1 MASQSRRRADSHRAS
16 VSRPGSTYAR
26 KRAIKACQ
34 VCRARRTKCDQQRPA
49 CSFCLKAGV
58 ECVFE
63 PDTNVTFDQASL
75 AIIDRLDRLERKID
89 SQSKP
94 QTGFLGSQYD
104 ESIPETSDDLSS
116 ELSVTHKALFPV
128 TIDKVLQWSV
138 FRDVQLPILASQ
150 TQHSPGSQ
158 SECSNVQRPWV
169 DEMTDRASCERWLSN
184 FFAHIHVKNPILDEG
199 ETRRLVSR
207 LCAQGLDWSVESGL
221 ALLVCA
227 NGAIARPLEES
238 LPLSHPDRQMAIS
251 LFEAAQKRLG
261 GGLGPAGLI
270 HAQCAFLSGVLLM
283 SLIRP
288 VEAWTTFVHGLA
300 ICQTLPCIRQLDH
313 ASGQTSTQE
322 TSEQSVL
329 WSCWK
334 SEQELRFELGMS
346 SPAGL
351 ADDPPELFPKPPDG
365 CEGGVERAWYFYLSE
380 IALWRVEVN
389 ARRLMGQLQHGSWQ
403 SLLRALRDIGK
414 DTSHQLETWQ
424 ASLPPLVSIENE
436 SSPYGGAED
445 DVVRFVLRGRI
456 TYIRELISWPF
467 IHVALNE
474 GVDQGLYEHD
484 TSAALAYHHQ
494 RLLINA
500 PGYYHRHH
508 GTWLMFRSSARSA
521 CILLGFARL
530 NPGSTLLPSGWK
542 DAVLDTLKMV
552 EYWSL
557 EADGMLSVLQ
567 TMKWL
572 VQVM

>member
-1 MASQSRRRADSHRAS
+1 MASQSRRRIDSHRAS
-16 VSRPGSTYAR
+16 ISRPGSTYAR

-49 CSFCLKAGV
+49 CSFCVKAGV

-89 SQSKP
+89 NQSRP
-94 QTGFLGSQYD
+94 QPAFLGTQYD
-104 ESIPETSDDLSS
+104 DSIPETSDGLSPDPN
-116 ELSVTHKALFPV
+116 VIHKTLFPT

-138 FRDVQLPILASQ
+138 FRDVQLPTLASHTRQ
-150 TQHSPGSQ
+150 SPGSQ
-158 SECSNVQRPWV
+158 SECSNAQRPWV
-169 DEMTDRASCERWLSN
+169 DEITDRASCERWLSS
-184 FFAHIHVKNPILDEG
+184 FFAHIHVKNPILDEE

-207 LCAQGLDWSVESGL
+207 LCAQGLDWSIESGL

-227 NGAIARPLEES
+227 NGAIARPLGES

-251 LFEAAQKRLG
+251 LLDAAQRRLG

-288 VEAWTTFVHGLA
+288 IEAWTTFVHGLA
-300 ICQTLPCIRQLDH
+300 ICQTLPYVRQIDH
-313 ASGQTSTQE
+313 ASGQTSPQE

-365 CEGGVERAWYFYLSE
+365 CEGDVERAWYFYLSE
-380 IALWRVEVN
+380 IALWRIEVN
-389 ARRLMGQLQHGSWQ
+389 ARRLMGQLQYGSRR
-403 SLLRALRDIGK
+403 SLSSALREIGK
-414 DTSHQLETWQ
+414 DTSHQLGAWQ
-424 ASLPPLVSIENE
+424 ASLPPLVSIESE
-436 SSPYGGAED
+436 SSPHGGAED
-445 DVVRFVLRGRI
+445 DVIRFVLRGRI
-456 TYIRELISWPF
+456 TYIRELVSWPF
-467 IHVALNE
+467 MHVALNE
-474 GVDQGLYEHD
+474 PVDQEFDEHD

-494 RLLINA
+494 RLLVNA

-508 GTWLMFRSSARSA
+508 GTWLMLRSSARSA

-530 NPGSTLLPSGWK
+530 HPGSTLLPLGWK

-557 EADGMLSVLQ
+557 EADGMHPVLQ

-572 VQVM
+572 VQVV

>member
-16 VSRPGSTYAR
+16 ISRPSSTYAR
-26 KRAIKACQ
+26 QRAIKACQ

-49 CSFCLKAGV
+49 CSFCVKAGV
-58 ECVFE
+58 DCVFE
-63 PDTNVTFDQASL
+63 PDTNLTFDQASL

-89 SQSKP
+89 SQSRP
-94 QTGFLGSQYD
+94 QRAFPGTHCD
-104 ESIPETSDDLSS
+104 DVIHETSDDLSP
-116 ELSVTHKALFPV
+116 ELSVLHKILFPI
-128 TIDKVLQWSV
+128 TIDKILQWNV
-138 FRDVQLPILASQ
+138 FRDVQLPTLASH
-150 TQHSPGSQ
+150 TQQSPGSQ
-158 SECSNVQRPWV
+158 SEYSNAQRPWA
-169 DEMTDRASCERWLSN
+169 DEITDRASSERWLSS
-184 FFAHIHVKNPILDEG
+184 FFAYIHVKNPILDEK
-199 ETRRLVSR
+199 ETRRLGSR
-207 LCAQGLDWSVESGL
+207 LCAQGLDWSIESGL

-227 NGAIARPLEES
+227 NGAIARPLGECLS
-238 LPLSHPDRQMAIS
+238 MSHPDRQMAIC
-251 LFEAAQKRLG
+251 LFDAAQRRLG

-288 VEAWTTFVHGLA
+288 VEAWTTFIHGLA
-300 ICQTLPCIRQLDH
+300 ICQALPYIRQFDH
-313 ASGQTSTQE
+313 VSGQTGTQE

-334 SEQELRFELGMS
+334 SAQELRFELGMS

-365 CEGGVERAWYFYLSE
+365 CEGDVERAWYFYLSE

-389 ARRLMGQLQHGSWQ
+389 ARRLMGQLQRESWR
-403 SLLRALRDIGK
+403 SLSKALREIGK
-414 DTSHQLETWQ
+414 NTSHQLETWQ
-424 ASLPPLVSIENE
+424 ASLPPLVSIKNE
-436 SSPYGGAED
+436 PSPYGGAED
-445 DVVRFVLRGRI
+445 DVIRFVLRGRI

-474 GVDQGLYEHD
+474 AVDQELDNHD

-494 RLLINA
+494 RLLVNA

-508 GTWLMFRSSARSA
+508 GTWLMLRSSARSA
-521 CILLGFARL
+521 SILLGFAHL
-530 NPGSTLLPSGWK
+530 HPGSTLLPLGWK
-542 DAVLDTLKMV
+542 DAVLSTLKMV

-567 TMKWL
+567 TMKCL
-572 VQVM
+572 VQVV

>member
-1 MASQSRRRADSHRAS
+1 MTFQPRRRADSHRAS
-16 VSRPGSTYAR
+16 ISRPSSTYAR

-49 CSFCLKAGV
+49 CSFCVKAGV

-89 SQSKP
+89 SQSKTLP
-94 QTGFLGSQYD
+94 AFLRTPYD
-104 ESIPETSDDLSS
+104 DSIPETSDDLPP
-116 ELSVTHKALFPV
+116 EVSVIHKTLFPI
-128 TIDKVLQWSV
+128 TIDKLLQWNV
-138 FRDVQLPILASQ
+138 FRDVQLPTLTSH
-150 TQHSPGSQ
+150 TQQSPVSR
-158 SECSNVQRPWV
+158 SECSNVQRPWA
-169 DEMTDRASCERWLSN
+169 DEITDRASCERWLSS
-184 FFAHIHVKNPILDEG
+184 FFAHIHVKNPILDEE

-207 LCAQGLDWSVESGL
+207 LCAQGLDWSIESGL

-227 NGAIARPLEES
+227 NGAIARPLGEC
-238 LPLSHPDRQMAIS
+238 LPMSHPDRQMAIS
-251 LFEAAQKRLG
+251 LFDAAQKRLG

-300 ICQTLPCIRQLDH
+300 ICQTLPYIRQLDH

-346 SPAGL
+346 SPTGL

-365 CEGGVERAWYFYLSE
+365 CEGDVERAWYFYLSE

-389 ARRLMGQLQHGSWQ
+389 ARRLMGQLQHGSWL
-403 SLLRALRDIGK
+403 SLSRALREIGK

-424 ASLPPLVSIENE
+424 ASLPPLVSIENG
-436 SSPYGGAED
+436 SSPYGGAEN
-445 DVVRFVLRGRI
+445 DVIRFVLRGRI

-467 IHVALNE
+467 MHATLNE
-474 GVDQGLYEHD
+474 AAEQDVDDHD
-484 TSAALAYHHQ
+484 TSAALAYHHE
-494 RLLINA
+494 RLLVNA

-508 GTWLMFRSSARSA
+508 GTWLMLRSSARSA
-521 CILLGFARL
+521 CILLGFAHL
-530 NPGSTLLPSGWK
+530 HPGSILLPLGWK
-542 DAVLDTLKMV
+542 DAVLTTLKMV

-567 TMKWL
+567 TMKWF
-572 VQVM
+572 VQVV

>member
-16 VSRPGSTYAR
+16 ISRPGSTYAR

-49 CSFCLKAGV
+49 CSFCVKAGV
-58 ECVFE
+58 QCVFE

-75 AIIDRLDRLERKID
+75 AILDRLDRLERKID
-89 SQSKP
+89 SQSRP
-94 QTGFLGSQYD
+94 QPAFLGTHYD
-104 ESIPETSDDLSS
+104 DSIHETSNDLSP
-116 ELSVTHKALFPV
+116 EPSVIHEILFPI

-138 FRDVQLPILASQ
+138 FRDVQLPILTSH
-150 TQHSPGSQ
+150 TQQPPGSQ
-158 SECSNVQRPWV
+158 SECSNAQRPWV
-169 DEMTDRASCERWLSN
+169 DEILDRVSCERWLSS
-184 FFAHIHVKNPILDEG
+184 FFAHIHVKNPILDEE

-207 LCAQGLDWSVESGL
+207 LCAQGLDWSIDSGL

-227 NGAIARPLEES
+227 NGAIARPLEEH
-238 LPLSHPDRQMAIS
+238 LPLSHPDRRMAIY
-251 LFEAAQKRLG
+251 LFEAAQRRVS
-261 GGLGPAGLI
+261 GGLGPVGLI

-300 ICQTLPCIRQLDH
+300 ICHSLPYTRQLDPT
-313 ASGQTSTQE
+313 SGQTSTQE

-346 SPAGL
+346 SPAVL

-365 CEGGVERAWYFYLSE
+365 CEGDFERAWYFYLSE

-389 ARRLMGQLQHGSWQ
+389 ARRIMGQLQHGSWL
-403 SLLRALRDIGK
+403 SVSRVLREIRK

-436 SSPYGGAED
+436 SSPYGGVED
-445 DVVRFVLRGRI
+445 DVIRFVLRGRI

-467 IHVALNE
+467 MHFALNE
-474 GVDQGLYEHD
+474 AVDQELDDHD
-484 TSAALAYHHQ
+484 TSAALACHHQ
-494 RLLINA
+494 RLLVNA

-508 GTWLMFRSSARSA
+508 GTWLMLRSSARSA
-521 CILLGFARL
+521 SILLGFARL
-530 NPGSTLLPSGWK
+530 HPGSTLLPLGWK
-542 DAVLDTLKMV
+542 DTVLDTLKMV

-572 VQVM
+572 VEVV

>member
-1 MASQSRRRADSHRAS
+1 MASQSRRRPDSHRAAI
-16 VSRPGSTYAR
+16 SRPGSTYAR

-34 VCRARRTKCDQQRPA
+34 
-49 CSFCLKAGV
+49 AGV

-94 QTGFLGSQYD
+94 QPAFLGTQNQYD
-104 ESIPETSDDLSS
+104 DNIPETNDNLSP
-116 ELSVTHKALFPV
+116 ELRVTHKTLFPI

-138 FRDVQLPILASQ
+138 FTDVQSSTLTSH
-150 TQHSPGSQ
+150 TQQSPGPQ
-158 SECSNVQRPWV
+158 FECSNEQRPWV
-169 DEMTDRASCERWLSN
+169 DEIADRASCC
-184 FFAHIHVKNPILDEG
+184 AHRDSTG
-199 ETRRLVSR
+199 
-207 LCAQGLDWSVESGL
+207 AVESGL

-238 LPLSHPDRQMAIS
+238 LSLSHPDRQMAIS
-251 LFEAAQKRLG
+251 LFDAAQRRLR

-288 VEAWTTFVHGLA
+288 VDAWTTFVHGLA
-300 ICQTLPCIRQLDH
+300 ICQTLPYIRQFDH
-313 ASGQTSTQE
+313 VSGQTSTQDS
-322 TSEQSVL
+322 SEQSVL

-351 ADDPPELFPKPPDG
+351 ADGPPELFPKPPVG

-389 ARRLMGQLQHGSWQ
+389 ARRLMGQLQQGSWR
-403 SLLRALRDIGK
+403 SLSRTLIEIGK
-414 DTSHQLETWQ
+414 DTSHQLEAWQ
-424 ASLPPLVSIENE
+424 ASLPPLISIENG
-436 SSPYGGAED
+436 SSPFGGAED
-445 DVVRFVLRGRI
+445 DVIRFVLRGRI

-467 IHVALNE
+467 MHVALNE
-474 GVDQGLYEHD
+474 AVEQELDKHD
-484 TSAALAYHHQ
+484 LSAELAYHHQ
-494 RLLINA
+494 RLLVNA

-508 GTWLMFRSSARSA
+508 GTWLMLRSSARSA
-521 CILLGFARL
+521 CMLLGFARL
-530 NPGSTLLPSGWK
+530 HPGSSLLPLGWK
-542 DAVLDTLKMV
+542 DAVLDTLRMV

-572 VQVM
+572 VQVV

>member
-16 VSRPGSTYAR
+16 ISRPGSTYAR
-26 KRAIKACQ
+26 QRAIKACQ

-58 ECVFE
+58 DCVFE
-63 PDTNVTFDQASL
+63 PDTNLTFDQASL

-89 SQSKP
+89 SQSRP
-94 QTGFLGSQYD
+94 QPAFPGTHYD
-104 ESIPETSDDLSS
+104 DSIHETSDDLSP
-116 ELSVTHKALFPV
+116 ELGVVHKILFPI

-138 FRDVQLPILASQ
+138 FRDVQLPTLTSH
-150 TQHSPGSQ
+150 TQQSPGSQ
-158 SECSNVQRPWV
+158 SEYSNAQRPWA
-169 DEMTDRASCERWLSN
+169 DEITDRASCEQWLSS
-184 FFAHIHVKNPILDEG
+184 FFAYIHVKNPILDEK

-207 LCAQGLDWSVESGL
+207 LCAQGLDWSIESGL

-227 NGAIARPLEES
+227 NGAIARPLGEC
-238 LPLSHPDRQMAIS
+238 LPMSHPDRQMAIS
-251 LFEAAQKRLG
+251 LFDAAQRRLG

-288 VEAWTTFVHGLA
+288 VEAWTTFIHGLA
-300 ICQTLPCIRQLDH
+300 ICQALPYIRQLDH
-313 ASGQTSTQE
+313 VTGQTSTQE

-334 SEQELRFELGMS
+334 SGQELRFELGMS

-365 CEGGVERAWYFYLSE
+365 CEGNVERAWYFYLSE

-389 ARRLMGQLQHGSWQ
+389 ARRLMGQLQRGSWR
-403 SLLRALRDIGK
+403 SLSKALREIGK

-436 SSPYGGAED
+436 PSPYGGAED
-445 DVVRFVLRGRI
+445 DVIRFVLRGRI

-467 IHVALNE
+467 MHVALDE
-474 GVDQGLYEHD
+474 AVDQELDNHD

-494 RLLINA
+494 RLLVNA

-508 GTWLMFRSSARSA
+508 GTWLMLRSSARSA
-521 CILLGFARL
+521 CILLGFAHL
-530 NPGSTLLPSGWK
+530 HPGSTLLPLGWK
-542 DAVLDTLKMV
+542 DAVLNTLKMV

-567 TMKWL
+567 TMKCL
-572 VQVM
+572 VQVV